1 MATTNAQGYG
11 FQIETTMRAHRAGL
25 RRIIE
30 EPITFGVRLL
40 GESKLSGDV
49 VVEGARLLVKLRR
62 DPWSPTLDP

>member
-1 MATTNAQGYG
+1 
-11 FQIETTMRAHRAGL
+11 MRAHRAGL
-25 RRIIE
+25 SIIE